1 MENEKTL
8 EELKQQ
14 YTQQLGCTEEQLDRL
29 LAAISKLWEAVR
41 EFLNRAAPAFQE
53 FAEAIAA
60 AAQRSERELVQEY
73 VGSPDLAAVADDF
86 AQAFKR
92 LQEEIAGI
100 YISTP
105 PTYDR
110 TDTRNAQYN
119 ARLKGYK
126 SKYMRSAAIRAPRR
140 IARSCC

>member
-14 YTQQLGCTEEQLDRL
+14 YTQQLGCTEEQLDKL
-29 LAAISKLWEAVR
+29 LAACSKLWAAVR
-41 EFLNRAAPAFQE
+41 EFLNRAAAFQE
-53 FAEAIAA
+53 LAEAIAA

-119 ARLKGYK
+119 AKLKSYK
-126 SKYMRSAAIRAPRR
+126 NKICSAAIRKPRGV
-140 IARSCC
+140 ARSCC

>member
-14 YTQQLGCTEEQLDRL
+14 CMQQYDLTEEQLDNA
-29 LAAISKLWEAVR
+29 LAALNKVWEVVK
-41 EFLNRAAPAFQE
+41 EFLDRALSAFQE
-53 FAEAIAA
+53 LAEAIAA

-92 LQEEIAGI
+92 LQESIAGI
-100 YISTP
+100 YISLP

-119 ARLKGYK
+119 AKLKSYK
-126 SKYMRSAAIRAPRR
+126 NKICSAAIRKPRGV
-140 IARSCC
+140 ARSCC